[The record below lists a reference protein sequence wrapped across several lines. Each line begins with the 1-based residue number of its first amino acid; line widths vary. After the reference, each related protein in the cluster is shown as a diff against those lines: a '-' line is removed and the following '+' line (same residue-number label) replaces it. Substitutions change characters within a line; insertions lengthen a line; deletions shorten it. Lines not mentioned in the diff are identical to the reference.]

1 LFEKSPHAEAA
12 AAGLFNECVS
22 CHGNHGIQKASVE
35 LFAKACAQCH
45 AKDPKQ
51 LQLRDDIAGLIHGAQ
66 SGYSNAVTVVHNATV
81 RGLATDDEELL
92 LQEAKTQVTQLEAM
106 QHLLAADQLR
116 PVVKRSDEIVKLT
129 LADVADLQRTERW
142 KRHALTPIW
151 VFLAL
156 MAIIFWAKRRQLE
169 QGRRP

>member
-1 LFEKSPHAEAA
+1 M
-12 AAGLFNECVS
+12 FNECVS

-35 LFAKACAQCH
+35 LFAKTCVQCH

-51 LQLRDDIAGLIHGAQ
+51 LQLRDDIAGLIRRAQ
-66 SGYSNAVTVVHNATV
+66 DGCSNAVTVVHDATV

-92 LQEAKTQVTQLEAM
+92 LQE
-106 QHLLAADQLR
+106 LLAVDQLQ

-129 LADVADLQRTERW
+129 LADVADLERIERW

-151 VFLAL
+151 AFLAL

-169 QGRRP
+169 QGRKP